1 MWNVPVSLDKYKVSN
16 RVNPQGKEMTSGTNI
31 TRHNCHFLDR
41 VIVFHDSSS
50 LQCFPSKL
58 FLWFNPLKDTVHA
71 LLRRILIFP
80 AIESQSLLTR
90 VPIIVNRYV
99 STISLKRLC
108 DQASQKNV
116 HGRRATWYTSTDNK
130 NAFHL
135 STMRWPFTNRH
146 FGR

>member
-1 MWNVPVSLDKYKVSN
+1 MWNVPVSLDKYEVSN
-16 RVNPQGKEMTSGTNI
+16 RANPQGKETTSRTNI
-31 TRHNCHFLDR
+31 TRQNCHSLDR

-58 FLWFNPLKDTVHA
+58 FLWFNPLKDTVHV

-80 AIESQSLLTR
+80 GIESQSLRTR
-90 VPIIVNRYV
+90 VPIIGNRYV

-108 DQASQKNV
+108 DETSQKNV
-116 HGRRATWYTSTDNK
+116 HGRRATWCMSADNK

-135 STMRWPFTNRH
+135 STMRWPFTNRRL
-146 FGR
+146 GR

>member
-16 RVNPQGKEMTSGTNI
+16 RANPQGKETTSRTNI
-31 TRHNCHFLDR
+31 TRQNCHFLDR

-50 LQCFPSKL
+50 LQHFPSKL
-58 FLWFNPLKDTVHA
+58 FLWFNPLKDNVHA

-80 AIESQSLLTR
+80 RIESQSLRTR
-90 VPIIVNRYV
+90 VPIIGNRYV
-99 STISLKRLC
+99 STISLKHLY
-108 DQASQKNV
+108 DEASQKNV
-116 HGRRATWYTSTDNK
+116 HGRRVTWYTSTDNK

-135 STMRWPFTNRH
+135 STMRWPFTNRR